1 MPPDSP
7 GARRDCSANTLQMCG
22 QIFSKVK
29 CWCPGDSGPVWKTAS
44 RPRRG
49 LSRQPSSSSSPIPVV
64 LPTPPCPLM
73 QEAGRRWP
81 LCELAL
87 QGEVYGEGGGRLF
100 LLGISPPSYF
110 SRGVTSWDCVFPL
123 STCVETGKGKKKKK
137 PHGVLIPSGRRDP
150 PRIWM
155 GVHPGLRPLRGLL
168 DLSPVLRAARCH
180 RVGILGKARVWKRRT
195 M

>member
-1 MPPDSP
+1 MSRFAMPPDSP

-29 CWCPGDSGPVWKTAS
+29 RWRPGDSGPVWKTAS

-49 LSRQPSSSSSPIPVV
+49 LSRQSSSSSSPIPVV

-100 LLGISPPSYF
+100 LLGITPPISAMALLV
-110 SRGVTSWDCVFPL
+110 RLCL
-123 STCVETGKGKKKKK
+123 S
-137 PHGVLIPSGRRDP
+137 SF
-150 PRIWM
+150 
-155 GVHPGLRPLRGLL
+155 
-168 DLSPVLRAARCH
+168 DLC
-180 RVGILGKARVWKRRT
+180 
-195 M
+195 